1 MSTTIEIG
9 CLDLRYE
16 HLRVKRK
23 AEEGRLLSSIAERG
37 IEDALEGVDVD
48 GAHVLLNGFARY
60 RCARRL
66 GIEVLPYL
74 SLGGDEAAGIIQLL
88 HRPERSTLTILEEA
102 GFLHEL
108 NKVQGLNVAQIAE
121 RVGRSKAWVCNRLK
135 LMREVS
141 GSVRDRL
148 FAGAFPIYAY
158 MQMVHPFMRI
168 NGVKQKDVDEF
179 VEALSGKKVS
189 VRDVELL
196 AHGYFRGPES
206 FREQIRTGHVV
217 ESLERLKE
225 IPDDPDGCSDFE
237 RAVLRDLETLS
248 KYMQR
253 VMGKSIDQRLK
264 SHTFFAEA
272 NLLTAKIMSRK
283 SAFYESM
290 RQLHDRSGHA

>member
-1 MSTTIEIG
+1 MSMTIEIG
-9 CLDLRYE
+9 DLDLRYE
-16 HLRVKRK
+16 HLRVKKK

-60 RCARRL
+60 RCARKL
-66 GIEVLPYL
+66 GISVLPYL
-74 SLGGDEAAGIIQLL
+74 SLGGDEAAGIVQLL
-88 HRPERSTLTILEEA
+88 HRPKHNTLTILEEA
-102 GFLHEL
+102 GFVHEL
-108 NKVQGLNVAQIAE
+108 KKVQGLNVAQIVE

-141 GSVRDRL
+141 DSVRNKL
-148 FAGAFPIYAY
+148 FAGAFPVYAY
-158 MQMVHPFMRI
+158 MQIVHPFMRVNSI
-168 NGVKQKDVDEF
+168 NKKDMDEF
-179 VEALSGKKVS
+179 VGSLSGKKLS

-206 FREQIRTGHVV
+206 FREQIRTGYVV
-217 ESLERLKE
+217 ESLGQLKE

-237 RAVLRDLETLS
+237 RGVLRDLEAVS

-253 VMGKSIDQRLK
+253 VMGKSENQRLK
-264 SHTFFAEA
+264 SHSFFAEA
-272 NLLTAKIMSRK
+272 NLLTADLLSRK